1 MSEDNDNIFGLY
13 KQIIEEGKVALYA
26 FHTGKDSRIPD
37 RDEISRNLA
46 LLKPLGTADDKYA
59 KRIEIDTKFEAE
71 DSKDLFS
78 DIVSKK
84 IGVSNTR
91 TGKNRKDK
99 VGDLA
104 AFLRRLFVNEGVEN
118 GVSVLKKLLP
128 DGVFKIDESDS
139 YNAIDMAK
147 AGLLDVFSGDEEA
160 FKALSKVMG
169 ILIRE
174 TPNLASTNIGPGE
187 IFFALFSNAKLA
199 GAGGGAKSGD
209 LETSLVTG
217 ESGDGGKKLA
227 FELKSTGARFGGD
240 RSIIHGAEKLKKIL
254 GSAVDAQSPKLD
266 KLVAI
271 LIDLKAKLDSYKSG
285 EDVKDFCNYF
295 ESKIKTIHIRTQGE
309 IKGITNFVRTL
320 PSGTYSNGIN
330 TLVSSSTGKVAT
342 SRTRNLIT
350 LSEYLSNEIH
360 KKTLALTKNIQD
372 AKNQGFTSNLVDN
385 TYTAFKALG
394 IKGSDLSEDL
404 VLDVLLASN
413 SYEEENLKGKSGN
426 FDIRNNLRTY
436 LFSGNS
442 PQSIIDI
449 PYDEI
454 EKLIGAMHLVSYAN
468 DKEFD
473 KLLMLGLES
482 KNVKIFDSPRT
493 LQLAMK
499 IMEDPDVRI
508 DPIVDKAKGATIIGT
523 SAMIYID

>member
-46 LLKPLGTADDKYA
+46 LLKPLGVADDKYA

-84 IGVSNTR
+84 IGVSNTK
-91 TGKNRKDK
+91 GKNKKDK

-139 YNAIDMAK
+139 YNAVDMAK
-147 AGLLDVFSGDEEA
+147 AGLLDVFSGDEGA
-160 FKALSKVMG
+160 FNALSKVMG
-169 ILIRE
+169 IIIRE
-174 TPNLASTNIGPGE
+174 TPNVASTNIGPGE

-209 LETSLVTG
+209 LETSL
-217 ESGDGGKKLA
+217 ESGKKLA
-227 FELKSTGARFGGD
+227 FELKSKGARFGGD
-240 RSIIHGAEKLKKIL
+240 RSVIHGPEKLKKIL

-266 KLVAI
+266 KLVAT

-295 ESKIKTIHIRTQGE
+295 ESQIKSIHIKAQGE

-320 PSGTYSNGIN
+320 PSGTYPNGIN
-330 TLVSSSTGKVAT
+330 TLVSSSTGKVAN

-350 LSEYLSNEIH
+350 LSEYLSNEVH
-360 KKTLALTKNIQD
+360 EKTLALTKNIQD
-372 AKNQGFTSNLVDN
+372 AKNRGFTSNLVDN

-442 PQSIIDI
+442 PQSIINI
-449 PYDEI
+449 PYEEI

-468 DKEFD
+468 DKQFD

-499 IMEDPDVRI
+499 IMEDPDVII
-508 DPIVDKAKGATIIGT
+508 DPFVDNAKGATIIGT

>member
-13 KQIIEEGKVALYA
+13 KQMFEEGKVALYA

-71 DSKDLFS
+71 DSKDLFT

-84 IGVSNTR
+84 IGITNTK
-91 TGKNRKDK
+91 GKNKKDK

-104 AFLRRLFVNEGVEN
+104 AFLRRLFVNEGVES

-139 YNAIDMAK
+139 YNALDMAK
-147 AGLLDVFSGDEEA
+147 AGLMDVFSDDEEA

-174 TPNLASTNIGPGE
+174 TPNVASTNIGPGE

-217 ESGDGGKKLA
+217 DSEDGGKKLA

-240 RSIIHGAEKLKKIL
+240 RSVIHGAEKLKKLL
-254 GSAVDAQSPKLD
+254 GDTVDAQSPKLD
-266 KLVAI
+266 KLVGI
-271 LIDLKAKLDSYKSG
+271 LIELKAKLDSYKGG
-285 EDVKDFCNYF
+285 EDVKDFCNFY
-295 ESKIKTIHIRTQGE
+295 ESKIKAIHIKALGE
-309 IKGITNFVRTL
+309 IKGITNFIRTL
-320 PSGTYSNGIN
+320 PTGNYLNGI
-330 TLVSSSTGKVAT
+330 TTEVSSSTGKVPT
-342 SRTRNLIT
+342 KKISNPIP
-350 LSEYLSNEIH
+350 LSQYISNEIQE
-360 KKTLALTKNIQD
+360 KTLAITKNIQD

-385 TYTAFKALG
+385 TYTAFKALQ
-394 IKGSDLSEDL
+394 IKGGELTEDL

-436 LFSGNS
+436 LFSGNT
-442 PQSIIDI
+442 PQNIINI
-449 PYDEI
+449 SYDEI
-454 EKLIGAMHLVSYAN
+454 EKIIGAMHLVSYAN

-473 KLLMLGLES
+473 KLLMLGLET
-482 KNVKIFDSPRT
+482 KNVKIFDSPVT
-493 LQLAMK
+493 LKLAMD

-523 SAMIYID
+523 SAMIYIE

>member
-84 IGVSNTR
+84 IGISNTK
-91 TGKNRKDK
+91 GKNKKDK

-169 ILIRE
+169 IIIRE
-174 TPNLASTNIGPGE
+174 TPNVAQTNIGPGE

-199 GAGGGAKSGD
+199 GAGEGAKSGD
-209 LETSLVTG
+209 LELSL
-217 ESGDGGKKLA
+217 ESGKKLA
-227 FELKSTGARFGGD
+227 FELKSKGARFGGD

-285 EDVKDFCNYF
+285 EDVKDFCNYY
-295 ESKIKTIHIRTQGE
+295 ESQIKSIHIKVQVE

-320 PSGTYSNGIN
+320 PSGTYPNGMN

-342 SRTRNLIT
+342 SRSNLIT

-360 KKTLALTKNIQD
+360 EKTLALTKNIQD
-372 AKNQGFTSNLVDN
+372 AKNQGFASNLVDN

-394 IKGSDLSEDL
+394 IKGSALSEDL

-449 PYDEI
+449 PYEEI

-493 LQLAMK
+493 LQLALK

-508 DPIVDKAKGATIIGT
+508 NPIVDKAKGATIIGT

>member
-1 MSEDNDNIFGLY
+1 M
-13 KQIIEEGKVALYA
+13 
-26 FHTGKDSRIPD
+26 
-37 RDEISRNLA
+37 
-46 LLKPLGTADDKYA
+46 
-59 KRIEIDTKFEAE
+59 KRT
-71 DSKDLFS
+71 
-78 DIVSKK
+78 
-84 IGVSNTR
+84 
-91 TGKNRKDK
+91 
-99 VGDLA
+99 
-104 AFLRRLFVNEGVEN
+104 VN
-118 GVSVLKKLLP
+118 
-128 DGVFKIDESDS
+128 
-139 YNAIDMAK
+139 
-147 AGLLDVFSGDEEA
+147 
-160 FKALSKVMG
+160 
-169 ILIRE
+169 
-174 TPNLASTNIGPGE
+174 
-187 IFFALFSNAKLA
+187 
-199 GAGGGAKSGD
+199 
-209 LETSLVTG
+209 
-217 ESGDGGKKLA
+217 
-227 FELKSTGARFGGD
+227 
-240 RSIIHGAEKLKKIL
+240 
-254 GSAVDAQSPKLD
+254 
-266 KLVAI
+266 
-271 LIDLKAKLDSYKSG
+271 LKAKLDSYKSG
-285 EDVKDFCNYF
+285 EDVKDFCNYY
-295 ESKIKTIHIRTQGE
+295 ESQIKSIHIKAQGE

-320 PSGTYSNGIN
+320 PSGTYPNGIN

-342 SRTRNLIT
+342 SKTRNLIT
-350 LSEYLSNEIH
+350 LSEYLSNEVH
-360 KKTLALTKNIQD
+360 EKTLALTKNIQD

-449 PYDEI
+449 PYEEI